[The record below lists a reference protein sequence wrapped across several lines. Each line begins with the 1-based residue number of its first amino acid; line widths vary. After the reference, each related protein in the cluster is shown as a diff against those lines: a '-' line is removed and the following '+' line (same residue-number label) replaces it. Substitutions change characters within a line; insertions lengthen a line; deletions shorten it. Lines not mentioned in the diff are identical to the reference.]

1 MRETSNNFDIR
12 SRLAYRIQVLSNKMT
27 TWSAST
33 YSKELDIG
41 VQEARVLIVL
51 ARLGEVSA
59 NEICEFGKM
68 DKGNVSRAIN
78 RLVKMENVTEKLNL
92 ADKRS
97 DNLKITPGGMKLY
110 YRIKILSDIREKRFI
125 SSLSTMERET
135 LPKILD
141 KLELVIDDLL
151 EGSR

>member
-33 YSKELDIG
+33 YSKELGIG

-68 DKGNVSRAIN
+68 DKGNVSRAIDS
-78 RLVKMENVTEKLNL
+78 LVKKECNRKVKPRGQKECQFK
-92 ADKRS
+92 
-97 DNLKITPGGMKLY
+97 DNSWRNEI
-110 YRIKILSDIREKRFI
+110 ILPYKNIVRY
-125 SSLSTMERET
+125 
-135 LPKILD
+135 
-141 KLELVIDDLL
+141 
-151 EGSR
+151 

>member
-78 RLVKMENVTEKLNL
+78 RLVKMENVTEKLNP

-97 DNLKITPGGMKLY
+97 VNLKITPCGMKLY